1 MIVYSKIPLVGAQ
14 LRTQR
19 QQLPKGG
26 LVEVV
31 WLTIT
36 HQSIGK
42 ESLNVIGIY
51 VSPKTSLADLNA
63 YLKNMLIRLRD
74 SHTIL
79 LGDFNTDLMKT
90 TAGVLSSLQG
100 YKQCIGVPTTDYQS
114 LLDHIYTNISTYE
127 LIWVIIPFN
136 VI

>member
-63 YLKNMLIRLRD
+63 YLKNMLIHLRD

-100 YKQCIGVPTTDYQS
+100 YKQCIGVPTTD
-114 LLDHIYTNISTYE
+114 
-127 LIWVIIPFN
+127 F
-136 VI
+136 